1 MIQILTEND
10 PLTPALNQTI
20 VKEQIERIKGLL
32 ARFGQ
37 KDCKIELTPN

>member
-10 PLTPALNQTI
+10 PLIPALNQTI

-32 ARFGQ
+32 ASFGQ
-37 KDCKIELTPN
+37 EDCKIELTSN